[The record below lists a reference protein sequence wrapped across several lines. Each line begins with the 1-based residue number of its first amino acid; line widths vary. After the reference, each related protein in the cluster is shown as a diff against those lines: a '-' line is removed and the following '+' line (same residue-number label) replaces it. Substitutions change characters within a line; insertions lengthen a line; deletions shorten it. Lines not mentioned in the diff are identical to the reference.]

1 MMSTSLSKSALCLA
15 FACAALL
22 GVNASGDEP
31 PPSEK
36 QAAKPEATAPNDQAK
51 SDQPAKPLDAE
62 LLKALEEKSAPEAEE
77 EAPLVRVGRR
87 MREVETRLVKTD
99 TGAETLDLQQGI
111 VQDLDKLIETMRK
124 GGG

>member
-1 MMSTSLSKSALCLA
+1 MMYARFGRAGLCLTLG
-15 FACAALL
+15 CAVLFVAT
-22 GVNASGDEP
+22 ARSEEP
-31 PPSEK
+31 PPSDQ
-36 QAAKPEATAPNDQAK
+36 QAAKPQPAAADDPGK
-51 SDQPAKPLDAE
+51 SDKPAKPLDAE

-99 TGAETLDLQQGI
+99 AGDETVNLQEGI
-111 VQDLDKLIETMRK
+111 VQDLDKLIEQMRK